1 MSKDITHEKI
11 KQASEI
17 CYIVL
22 YKAPHKIKALDDLI
36 YIKFMQ
42 KLHWEDP
49 LFFPTLSLLH
59 PLLLNTMISVFI
71 TK

>member
-1 MSKDITHEKI
+1 MSKDITHKKI

-36 YIKFMQ
+36 YIKFMA
-42 KLHWEDP
+42 KVALRGS
-49 LFFPTLSLLH
+49 TLSLLL
-59 PLLLNTMISVFI
+59 PLLLNTMNSVFI